1 LERIDYLK
9 NVKRIVVK
17 IGTSTITVDDKIST
31 EKIKKIV
38 DDTAFLMKSGIQV
51 ILVSSGAI
59 SAGAGVLN
67 FSRNHLTIP
76 ERQALAAIGQTQ
88 LMDKYRECFEEKNI
102 HVGQMLLTEDDIR
115 NRRRFLNA
123 RNTVNALLD
132 LNVVPIINENDS
144 VAVKEIKIGDND
156 TLSAHVLT
164 LIEGD
169 LLILLSDINGFYY
182 DLKDPEP
189 IYEIFRIDDDLR
201 KRAGGA
207 GTAHGTGGMITKIN
221 AAEMIMRFGGKMI
234 IADGKE
240 PDIIKRIVSGERV
253 GSLFTGENRRFN
265 SRKKWI
271 SLRKARGAI
280 IIDDGAVKALITG
293 KKSLLATGVT
303 GVEGKF
309 DMGDIIEIMNLKGES
324 LAKGIVHYNSSELDL
339 IKGKRTDQIKSILGI
354 KYFDEV
360 INRDDLF
367 ILNHNPDIL
376 K

>member
-1 LERIDYLK
+1 MKRIDHLK

-38 DDTAFLMKSGIQV
+38 DDVTFLINSGLQV
-51 ILVSSGAI
+51 IIVTSGAI
-59 SAGAGVLN
+59 SAGAGVLKM
-67 FSRNHLTIP
+67 SRNHLTIP
-76 ERQALAAIGQTQ
+76 ERQALASIGQTQ
-88 LMDKYRECFEEKNI
+88 LMDKYRECFAEKNI
-102 HVGQMLLTEDDIR
+102 HVGQMLLTEDDVR

-132 LNVVPIINENDS
+132 LKVVPIINENDS

-156 TLSAHVLT
+156 TLSAHVLS

-169 LLILLSDINGFYY
+169 LLVLLSDINGFYY

-189 IYEIFRIDDDLR
+189 MYEIFRIDDDIR
-201 KRAGGA
+201 NRAGGA
-207 GTAHGTGGMITKIN
+207 GTVHGTGGMITKIN
-221 AAEMIMRFGGKMI
+221 SAEMIMRFGGKMI

-253 GSLFTGENRRFN
+253 GTLFIGENKHFN

-271 SLRKARGAI
+271 SLRKAKGAI
-280 IIDDGAVKALITG
+280 TIDDGAVKALITG

-303 GVEGKF
+303 GVKGKF
-309 DMGDIIEIMNLKGES
+309 DMGDIVEIFNINGEP
-324 LAKGIVHYNSSELDL
+324 LAKGIVHYNSGELDL

-367 ILNHNPDIL
+367 ILNHNPAAL
-376 K
+376 N

>member
-1 LERIDYLK
+1 MKRTDYLK

-31 EKIKKIV
+31 VKIRKIA
-38 DDTAFLMKSGIQV
+38 DDISFLLESGLQV
-51 ILVSSGAI
+51 IIVTSGAI
-59 SAGAGVLN
+59 SSGAGVLN
-67 FSRNHLTIP
+67 LSRNHLTIP

-88 LMDKYRECFEEKNI
+88 LMDKYRECFLKKNI
-102 HVGQMLLTEDDIR
+102 HVGQMLLTEDDMR

-132 LNVVPIINENDS
+132 LKVVPVINENDS

-189 IYEIFRIDDDLR
+189 MYEIFKIDEDLK

-207 GTAHGTGGMITKIN
+207 GSVHGTGGMITKIN

-240 PDIIKRIVSGERV
+240 PDILKRIISGERI
-253 GSLFTGENRRFN
+253 GSLFIGEDRRFN

-271 SLRKARGAI
+271 SLRKAKGSI
-280 IIDDGAVKALITG
+280 TIDDGAVKALVSG
-293 KKSLLATGVT
+293 KKSLLATGIT
-303 GVEGKF
+303 GVDGKF
-309 DMGDIIEIMNLKGES
+309 DMGDIIEIFNLKGNTV
-324 LAKGIVHYNSSELDL
+324 AKGIVHYNSEELDL

-367 ILNHNPDIL
+367 ILNPDSGL
-376 K
+376 G